1 MEQVI
6 VQQKREWPKF
16 YWGPDLRQARFD
28 SPADVPRDYFP
39 TLAEAQAYVNKG
51 PHVGA
56 PMLNREHQ
64 VVHLTEPAAVSASV
78 EEMEEFRKW
87 QAAKARMAKARAA
100 RKPREPKVGAGT
112 ES

>member
-51 PHVGA
+51 PHIST
-56 PMLNREHQ
+56 PMLAPTPQ
-64 VVHLTEPAAVSASV
+64 VHLTEPAAVSASV

-87 QAAKARMAKARAA
+87 KEAKARMAKARAA
-100 RKPREPKVGAGT
+100 RKPREPKV
-112 ES
+112 E

>member
-39 TLAEAQAYVNKG
+39 TLAEAQA
-51 PHVGA
+51 HVAQKNGQMQAQSAMA
-56 PMLNREHQ
+56 PSNQ
-64 VVHLTEPAAVSASV
+64 QAIALTDPAAISAAAA
-78 EEMEEFRKW
+78 EMEEFRKW
-87 QAAKARMAKARAA
+87 KEAKARMAKARAA
-100 RKPREPKVGAGT
+100 RKPREPKV
-112 ES
+112 E